1 MGNERIGFIGGG
13 NMAASLVGGLIAAGH
28 MQAQQISVSEPDEG
42 RRDQLR
48 ERFDVYVSAD
58 NSEVVTRSDMVV
70 LAVKPQVIHQV
81 SREIEPLVQDRK
93 PLVMS
98 IAAGIR
104 ESSLSTWLGGNVPV
118 VRAMPNTPAMV
129 QSGATALFANSFVS
143 EEQKS
148 LAETVMR
155 SVGLT
160 LWLDREKLMDTVTA
174 VSGSGPAYFFLMMEM
189 LQHAGQALGLSAETA
204 RLLSLQTAFG
214 AAKMALE
221 SSDDPESLRRQVTSP
236 GGTTERA
243 IQTLID
249 GKIRDLFTDAVF
261 AAEKRAGELAEQ
273 LGE

>member
-1 MGNERIGFIGGG
+1 MHNKRIGFIGGG
-13 NMAASLVGGLIAAGH
+13 NMAASLVAGLIAGH
-28 MQAQQISVSEPDEG
+28 MKPEQISVSEPDEE
-42 RRDQLR
+42 RRASLA
-48 ERFDVYVSAD
+48 ERFGVEVGAD
-58 NSEVVTRSDMVV
+58 NSAVVARSDMVV

-104 ESSLSTWLGGNVPV
+104 ESSLCSWLGGNVPV

-129 QSGATALFANSFVS
+129 QCGATALFANAFVS
-143 EEQKS
+143 DEQKS

-155 SVGLT
+155 SVGLA
-160 LWLDREKLMDTVTA
+160 LWLEREKLMDAVTA
-174 VSGSGPAYFFLMMEM
+174 VSGSGPAYFFLMTEM

-221 SSDDPESLRRQVTSP
+221 SSLEPEALRRQVTSP

-243 IQTLID
+243 INTLID

-273 LGE
+273 LGD